1 MSDELRNQ
9 INDIIEGEIQLGINE
24 FLEEKQ
30 KKEADQGLGFVTS
43 EEAKNLKVKISNAE
57 IDKIMKEYKKIKK
70 REKIYPRKRLLF
82 PKLDWLSYP
91 FCKIRKFNRIFR
103 WSSNMD
109 KSSFGCKWW
118 CSQDL

>member
-70 REKIYPRKRLLF
+70 REKSNLSQVK
-82 PKLDWLSYP
+82 KLGLV
-91 FCKIRKFNRIFR
+91 
-103 WSSNMD
+103 D
-109 KSSFGCKWW
+109 KHGRP
-118 CSQDL
+118 L